1 MNAVPWRML
10 FVLINFQDFF
20 GMRPLPLILFGILIG
35 LVTLGIISGDK
46 TNTDVLPLQEFQEQ
60 ENLLEATLAVGEKTY
75 VLSLPE
81 DSSVYDL
88 MAKAQEISGFQ
99 FRGQEFPG
107 LGFFIQE
114 INGLEQSPRLGK
126 YWIYY
131 INGKKAEV
139 GISAYRVNNHD
150 TILWNYEDEE

>member
-1 MNAVPWRML
+1 VKPFPL
-10 FVLINFQDFF
+10 F
-20 GMRPLPLILFGILIG
+20 LFSALIG
-35 LVTLGIISGDK
+35 LVSLGIILRDRSFDSESLRLDE
-46 TNTDVLPLQEFQEQ
+46 TNTHVLSSQESQEQ
-60 ENLLEATLAVGEKTY
+60 GNLIEATLAVEEKTY
-75 VLSLPE
+75 AVSLPKG
-81 DSSVYDL
+81 SSAYDL
-88 MAKAQEISGFQ
+88 MVKAQETSDFQ

-139 GISAYRVNNHD
+139 GISAYTVNIHD
-150 TILWNYEDEE
+150 IIAWKYEDEE

>member
-1 MNAVPWRML
+1 MK
-10 FVLINFQDFF
+10 
-20 GMRPLPLILFGILIG
+20 PLPLFLFVALIG
-35 LVTLGIISGDK
+35 LIVLGVVSRDR
-46 TNTDVLPLQEFQEQ
+46 TRTDVLPFQESQIQ
-60 ENLLEATLAVGEKTY
+60 ENLIEATLTVEGKTY
-75 VLSLPE
+75 LVSLPKG
-81 DSSVYDL
+81 SSAYDL
-88 MAKAQEISGFQ
+88 MVVAQETSDFQ

-139 GISAYRVNNHD
+139 GISAYTVDTHD
-150 TILWNYEDEE
+150 IISWKYEDEE

>member
-1 MNAVPWRML
+1 MKP
-10 FVLINFQDFF
+10 F
-20 GMRPLPLILFGILIG
+20 PLILFGILIG
-35 LVTLGIISGDK
+35 LVTLGIISGDR
-46 TNTDVLPLQEFQEQ
+46 TNTDVLPLQPFDFSQGQEQ
-60 ENLLEATLAVGEKTY
+60 QALTEATLIVGEKTY

-81 DSSVYDL
+81 GSSVYDL
-88 MAKAQEISGFQ
+88 MVKAQESSSFT

-139 GISAYRVNNHD
+139 GISAYTVNNHD
-150 TILWNYEDEE
+150 IILWKYEDEE

>member
-1 MNAVPWRML
+1 MKPFPL
-10 FVLINFQDFF
+10 FLISA
-20 GMRPLPLILFGILIG
+20 LIG
-35 LVTLGIISGDK
+35 LAVLGVVIGDRTSK
-46 TNTDVLPLQEFQEQ
+46 DVLPIQESQIQED
-60 ENLLEATLAVGEKTY
+60 LVEATLLVGEKTY
-75 VLSLPE
+75 ALALPAG
-81 DSSVYDL
+81 SSAYDL
-88 MAKAQEISGFQ
+88 MAQARQTSDFS

-139 GISAYRVNNHD
+139 GISAYTVNSHD
-150 TILWNYEDEE
+150 IILWNYEDEE

>member
-1 MNAVPWRML
+1 MK
-10 FVLINFQDFF
+10 
-20 GMRPLPLILFGILIG
+20 PLPLFLFGSLIG
-35 LVTLGIISGDK
+35 LVTLGIISGDR
-46 TNTDVLPLQEFQEQ
+46 TSIDVLPSQEQ
-60 ENLLEATLAVGEKTY
+60 QAFIEATLAVEEQTY
-75 VLSLPE
+75 AVSLPMG
-81 DSSVYDL
+81 SSAHDL
-88 MAKAQEISGFQ
+88 MVKVQESSSFT

-139 GISAYRVNNHD
+139 GISAYTVNNHD
-150 TILWNYEDEE
+150 IILWKYEDEE